1 MKDSL
6 HLHAMP
12 SLFERARSLRKRST
26 LAENILWKHIR
37 NRRVCKTKFRRQ
49 HPVLSYIVDFYS
61 HEYLLVIEVDGG
73 YHFTKEQQEYD
84 HQRSLELM
92 QFGLKVIRF
101 SNEEIMNDI
110 NGVLIKISNE
120 LTSP

>member
-1 MKDSL
+1 
-6 HLHAMP
+6 MP
-12 SLFERARSLRKRST
+12 ILFKRARSLRKRST
-26 LAENILWKHIR
+26 LAENILWKYLR

-49 HPVLSYIVDFYS
+49 HPLLNYIVDFYA
-61 HEYLLVIEVDGG
+61 HEHMLVIEVDGG
-73 YHFTKEQQEYD
+73 YHFTEEQQEYD
-84 HQRSLELM
+84 QQRTLELM

-110 NGVLIKISNE
+110 TNVLIKISNE